1 MIEHCPLTTME
12 LPAMDPWMDA
22 ADGRGDGAA
31 DVSGGDAP
39 GGDEPGGVSQAVTA
53 KRTRRGDAPVSDG
66 AAGEGAAGDMEQAAM
81 EQTAM
86 KQTAMERAAMA
97 MRQGQWPIRR
107 EARCQLGS
115 DRRALVARLPT
126 LSLAEFPMATD
137 NNSNNASFPLARRC
151 CYGKNARSMADASF
165 AAMAGV
171 TAADH
176 GGISKI

>member
-22 ADGRGDGAA
+22 IDGRGDSAA
-31 DVSGGDAP
+31 DVSGGDAS
-39 GGDEPGGVSQAVTA
+39 GGDELGGVSQAVTA

-86 KQTAMERAAMA
+86 KQTAMEQSAMA
-97 MRQGQWPIRR
+97 MRQGQWPIRT

-115 DRRALVARLPT
+115 DRDRRALVARLRS
-126 LSLAEFPMATD
+126 LSLAEFPMARGKC
-137 NNSNNASFPLARRC
+137 LAFSQRIQ
-151 CYGKNARSMADASF
+151 F
-165 AAMAGV
+165 V
-171 TAADH
+171 
-176 GGISKI
+176 